1 MPRLI
6 ILTYGSAING
16 LSATIFHII
25 SILNLI
31 QAGAVGASILAMYKP
46 VAEENYNQISIILN
60 SSKIY
65 FSRLG
70 YIFLF
75 LILTLSPFVAF
86 YKSDFNISKLEIFL
100 SMLILGINAS
110 YSFFFTSWYDIL
122 FSSHQKRY
130 ILTNTSIIEKLVYYI
145 LLFCILHFKIHFI
158 IMYVAILLCSTIRT
172 LFLFVIYKKTYSI
185 KLFNVLKN
193 NNYLIPNRGYL
204 LASQISSH
212 AVLSS
217 PILIVS
223 FSFDLKTASVF
234 SIYAMIQSA
243 INMIINTIQL
253 SVSPVFGNLVV
264 SSNSEKIQE
273 IFNVIQFVFIV
284 LGMLLCTC
292 MAYLYMPFISI
303 YTEGFTDANYKHPL
317 LAFLFVLAV
326 LVFCLSLPFAL
337 FINVYGFYKETYKKD
352 IIFSLISILFS
363 ILLTNK
369 FGMPYASVCLILYP
383 LLTFIYRIFI
393 IKNKISWFKLKNFL
407 YVFFSSLFFQ

>member
-1 MPRLI
+1 
-6 ILTYGSAING
+6 
-16 LSATIFHII
+16 
-25 SILNLI
+25 
-31 QAGAVGASILAMYKP
+31 
-46 VAEENYNQISIILN
+46 
-60 SSKIY
+60 
-65 FSRLG
+65 
-70 YIFLF
+70 
-75 LILTLSPFVAF
+75 
-86 YKSDFNISKLEIFL
+86 
-100 SMLILGINAS
+100 
-110 YSFFFTSWYDIL
+110 
-122 FSSHQKRY
+122 
-130 ILTNTSIIEKLVYYI
+130 
-145 LLFCILHFKIHFI
+145 
-158 IMYVAILLCSTIRT
+158 
-172 LFLFVIYKKTYSI
+172 
-185 KLFNVLKN
+185 
-193 NNYLIPNRGYL
+193 
-204 LASQISSH
+204 
-212 AVLSS
+212 
-217 PILIVS
+217 
-223 FSFDLKTASVF
+223 
-234 SIYAMIQSA
+234 MIQSA

-337 FINVYGFYKETYKKD
+337 FINVYGLYKETYKKD

-393 IKNKISWFKLKNFL
+393 IKNKISWFKLKNFFIR
-407 YVFFSSLFFQ
+407 VFFFFILPITAFYLQNKNYIYCPTIFSWILISILTFIFVLITVYIYILIFEKEEFNILKRHILYFVSKK